1 MHIYAAV
8 SEYMEALNII
18 KDMNSKPLMM
28 LSVAAI
34 ILLLGS
40 LANAEGSAVK
50 DAVQGALM
58 GAAAVIAVAWLWVVG
73 SKK

>member
-1 MHIYAAV
+1 MIRNM
-8 SEYMEALNII
+8 S
-18 KDMNSKPLMM
+18 SKSFMM

-40 LANAEGSAVK
+40 MGNTEGSALK
-50 DAVQGALM
+50 DAFQGALM
-58 GAAAVIAVAWLWVVG
+58 GAGAVIAVAGLWLAG